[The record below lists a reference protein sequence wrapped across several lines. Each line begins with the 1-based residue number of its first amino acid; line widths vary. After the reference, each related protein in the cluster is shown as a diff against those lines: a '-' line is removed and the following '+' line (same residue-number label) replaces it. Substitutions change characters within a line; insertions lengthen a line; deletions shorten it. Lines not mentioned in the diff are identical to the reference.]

1 MKSKFKLMAA
11 VILVVGITAF
21 FSCEKETN
29 IQEIKKTIL
38 LNNKEYGNFHNE
50 ILNLYYAN
58 KKHTKTLDEKIGLI
72 DSYLTSIE

>member
-29 IQEIKKTIL
+29 IQEIKKL
-38 LNNKEYGNFHNE
+38 FC
-50 ILNLYYAN
+50 
-58 KKHTKTLDEKIGLI
+58 
-72 DSYLTSIE
+72 